1 MTSLCERDYLI
12 ALTGLIL
19 LVCALVSG
27 CLQKDLTYGNSP
39 ENNPEN
45 NESPRGLSVFHH
57 IEKNISYEDMKRW
70 EENYTP
76 PTPIPESEMAHVIF
90 SRTLFIWNDEDPQP
104 DIVQLTF
111 PRKWLDKPEVS
122 GDEPVILLRVPKRL
136 LELNNINPDPEKI
149 TLNFRADR
157 FREFSNV
164 TTINQTR

>member
-1 MTSLCERDYLI
+1 
-12 ALTGLIL
+12 
-19 LVCALVSG
+19 
-27 CLQKDLTYGNSP
+27 
-39 ENNPEN
+39 
-45 NESPRGLSVFHH
+45 
-57 IEKNISYEDMKRW
+57 MKRW

-90 SRTLFIWNDEDPQP
+90 SRTLFIRNDEDPQP

-111 PRKWLDKPEVS
+111 PRKWLDKPEVG

-149 TLNFRADR
+149 TLNLRADR

-164 TTINQTR
+164 TAINQTR